1 MGSVKDGGTIVLIA
15 GAVLDILAA
24 GDDHKHY
31 RGVAYMKM
39 RRIILVAAMLLL
51 LSAQAA
57 SAYQAALKAGVSKAE
72 VGKGETFTY
81 TLSITEEGEADRRVQ
96 LRPPDFE
103 SFNVGG
109 SFSST
114 NVRVI
119 QGKARRVT
127 EQTYRLS
134 TDKPGSY
141 VIPPAALVLTD
152 PATGEEQE
160 VASEAVRVVVSEKP
174 RGAIQGIEE
183 DIRGLKEPK
192 TFLDRVK
199 LYFYGMLALV
209 VLAVLIL
216 VGFALYVL
224 TKKTKK
230 TVAAVAGD
238 MPGLSPKERAL
249 RDIAAAELRR
259 SEPVVFYT
267 QVTDA
272 VRRYISE
279 TRGIQAMEA
288 TTAELMARVK
298 GLSLPQG
305 MSDTIGRLFMEADMV
320 KFAKYVPDEAE
331 IGRFLES
338 ARSVVN
344 GI

>member
-1 MGSVKDGGTIVLIA
+1 MGGGTIVLIA
-15 GAVLDILAA
+15 DAVLDILAA
-24 GDDHKHY
+24 GGDYKHY
-31 RGVAYMKM
+31 RGVAYMKT
-39 RRIILVAAMLLL
+39 RRILLVAALLLL

-57 SAYQAALKAGVSKAE
+57 SAYQAALKAGVSKPE

-96 LRPPDFE
+96 LRPPDFGA
-103 SFNVGG
+103 FNVGG

-114 NVRVI
+114 NAKVI

-152 PATGEEQE
+152 PATGAAQE
-160 VASEAVRVVVSEKP
+160 VTSEEVRVVVSEKP
-174 RGAIQGIEE
+174 QGAIQGIEE

-224 TKKTKK
+224 TKKTRKAA
-230 TVAAVAGD
+230 TVAEGD
-238 MPGLSPKERAL
+238 TPGLSPRDRAL
-249 RDIAAAELRR
+249 REIAGAEPHR
-259 SEPVVFYT
+259 SDPVVFYT
-267 QVTDA
+267 QVSDA

-279 TRGIQAMEA
+279 TRGVQAMEA
-288 TTAELMARVK
+288 TTAELMTQVK
-298 GLSLPQG
+298 GFSLPTG
-305 MSDTIGRLFMEADMV
+305 MADTIGRLFMEADMV

-331 IGRFLES
+331 RGRFLES

-344 GI
+344 GV